1 MKAIVM
7 LLVLASTAFAYTPD
21 DNIQIIERG
30 GDFGVK
36 FGSIVNLGCIEAQ
49 LQTVVNGVEYIIFSS
64 KWQRRADESDSW
76 ADVPGTAIEGVC
88 GLDNP
93 TLPGEYRW
101 VAEVGRDGELFY
113 IASGNTLVVAGDPEA
128 EEEQEQEQ
136 EEEEDQETDES
147 AAEDAEDETAVE
159 TVTWGFLK
167 SRATR

>member
-7 LLVLASTAFAYTPD
+7 LLVLASTAFAYTPN
-21 DNIQIIERG
+21 DNIQVIKSG
-30 GDFGVK
+30 GKFGVK
-36 FGSIVNLGCIEAQ
+36 LGGITNLGCIEAQ
-49 LQTVVNGVEYIIFSS
+49 LITVINDVDYVIFSS

-76 ADVPGTAIEGVC
+76 ATVPGTTIEGVC
-88 GLDNP
+88 SLADP

-101 VAEVGRDGELFY
+101 VANTSQGQ

-128 EEEQEQEQ
+128 EEEES
-136 EEEEDQETDES
+136 QET
-147 AAEDAEDETAVE
+147 DETAVE